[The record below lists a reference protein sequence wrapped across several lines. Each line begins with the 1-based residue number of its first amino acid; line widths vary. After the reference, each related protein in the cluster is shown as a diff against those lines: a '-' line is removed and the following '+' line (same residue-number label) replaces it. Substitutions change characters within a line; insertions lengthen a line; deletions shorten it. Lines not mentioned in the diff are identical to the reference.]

1 VAISNICS
9 SAVVQVESSLDE
21 MRVLTQPGGEHSPI
35 HQGLFADPIRSTQ
48 HRESWHIHRQNL
60 MLWRLE
66 RGWEASPNRRSRMLL
81 LSLFENRETIKFQKG
96 GAARVFLWP
105 AIQAA
110 VSVVSEEL
118 LRSVLLCWLNDAI
131 AFSERG
137 ADGPRGGL
145 GVWGWVVA
153 SSNHCNPPM
162 SRRVLSSGL
171 IDNAAGRRASAFRV
185 VVDCVFILVDEAG
198 KTWV

>member
-1 VAISNICS
+1 LAISNICS

-21 MRVLTQPGGEHSPI
+21 IRVLTQSGGEHSPI
-35 HQGLFADPIRSTQ
+35 HQGLFADPSWSTQ
-48 HRESWHIHRQNL
+48 HRESWHNHQQIFMVWR
-60 MLWRLE
+60 LWR
-66 RGWEASPNRRSRMLL
+66 GKEASSNRRSRMLL
-81 LSLFENRETIKFQKG
+81 LLLFENRETIKFQKG

-110 VSVVSEEL
+110 VSVGSEEL

-145 GVWGWVVA
+145 GV
-153 SSNHCNPPM
+153 
-162 SRRVLSSGL
+162 
-171 IDNAAGRRASAFRV
+171 
-185 VVDCVFILVDEAG
+185 
-198 KTWV
+198 